1 LKFLCEKLGIFAYF
15 KSIHGSPTNK
25 NQLVE
30 NVLLSNGYMKY
41 ETILIGDSINDY
53 EAAKANNIDFYGFNN
68 PNLASISS
76 QYLDDY
82 NDLQCS

>member
-1 LKFLCEKLGIFAYF
+1 
-15 KSIHGSPTNK
+15 
-25 NQLVE
+25 
-30 NVLLSNGYMKY
+30 MKY